1 MYVYI
6 YARMYVCSFMI
17 CRATFLSN
25 IYFIRKCMCIMCL
38 FYSNVSGQPLLQ
50 LSLNSSTP
58 FVMPSLLQDIAKMK
72 LPKTEPSEPLQ
83 ASSNDSNKDAL
94 KEIRDEIVST
104 IERIAQVSLTHSLC
118 EYHKLIANYRCMYV
132 YMYVCM
138 LPSMCT

>member
-6 YARMYVCSFMI
+6 YARMYVCMYVVLS
-17 CRATFLSN
+17 RATFLSD
-25 IYFIRKCMCIMCL
+25 IYFIRKCVCL
-38 FYSNVSGQPLLQ
+38 FCSNVSGQPLLQ

-83 ASSNDSNKDAL
+83 VSSNDSNKDAL

-104 IERIAQVSLTHSLC
+104 IERIAQVSLTYSLC
-118 EYHKLIANYRCMYV
+118 EYHKVNCKL
-132 YMYVCM
+132 
-138 LPSMCT
+138 